1 MAAAVVAGHR
11 ETDGDSL
18 SQGSSSD
25 SAGQPCG
32 TGLPV
37 LPFCYNNGSVTTG
50 KQKGHSVKALN
61 VMIDDELKD
70 EVVAYAKAWHISQA
84 AAVKILLRT
93 GLLGAPRPGRDEN
106 RREPGP

>member
-1 MAAAVVAGHR
+1 MASHR
-11 ETDGDSL
+11 ETNGDSL
-18 SQGSSSD
+18 SQGQAATRRVSHAGRD
-25 SAGQPCG
+25 FRPYRSATTAVASRVQ
-32 TGLPV
+32 
-37 LPFCYNNGSVTTG
+37 TG

-61 VMIDDELKD
+61 VKIDDELKD

-93 GLLGAPRPGRDEN
+93 GLQAAPRPGRDEN